1 MPMIDVYA
9 AKGTF
14 DDKLA
19 LTKALNHALI
29 RWEKVPLISW
39 FLDNTA
45 AFIHELDPDALPMR
59 VETTTAFGFK
69 C

>member
-19 LTKALNHALI
+19 LTEALNHALI

-45 AFIHELDPDALPMR
+45 AFMNSHRTPRPMR
-59 VETTTAFGFK
+59 VGITTAFGFK